1 MELSIIFG
9 FALIQSVFQFV
20 DDEVGLSKEV
30 VIVKAE
36 MKPLVTSTMA
46 KFSKEVSSANFTS
59 GF

>member
-46 KFSKEVSSANFTS
+46 KFSKEVSSS
-59 GF
+59 Q